1 MELFSSLPIS
11 MLFAFIAFV
20 SSWAVSKHKISSLE
34 KQVDRQNKEIET
46 LKALRAEDKDTFF
59 KTREKDDKATNDKF
73 AEVDFKREKLK
84 DDLTRHFHTMDK
96 KITEIHTIV
105 TQLNTNN

>member
-11 MLFAFIAFV
+11 FLFAFIAFV

-59 KTREKDDKATNDKF
+59 KTREKDDKVINDKF
-73 AEVDFKREKLK
+73 AEVDYKRELVK
-84 DDLTRHFHTMDK
+84 DQFTAQFHKMDK
-96 KITEIHTIV
+96 TLTEIHTIV
-105 TQLNTNN
+105 MQRLSN